1 MMLPVNLT
9 DKILP
14 PYSEDKSNTIETEQE
29 INPDI
34 LISPILTVERDED
47 YVFGMFFMTLF
58 LFVWILFMFV
68 YPFML
73 EEDST
78 LDEDEEEIA
87 NESIASNNET
97 DIDIEG
103 EYDDIV
109 NQIQMHKSG
118 DKEDLKNDISI

>member
-1 MMLPVNLT
+1 MMLPKNLT

-73 EEDST
+73 EEEST
-78 LDEDEEEIA
+78 LDEEEIA
-87 NESIASNNET
+87 NESIASDNET